1 MASDRF
7 DKQIAFLLAID
18 KSKEVIRETYLA
30 DKSRL
35 ENAAEHAWHAAV
47 MAIVFAEYFPKAD
60 LKKTLM
66 MMLTHDLV
74 EVFAGDTYCYDEAG
88 NATKAQRE
96 MEAAQRLYGLL
107 PEDQKEMFF
116 SLWREF
122 EEGQSEEAKFCAIL
136 DRVQPTMLNDA
147 AGWISW
153 KEHEVKKAQV
163 EQRNAITFAGPAE
176 IAAYMRGIIEAA
188 HQSGVLK

>member
-1 MASDRF
+1 MR
-7 DKQIAFLLAID
+7 
-18 KSKEVIRETYLA
+18 
-30 DKSRL
+30 
-35 ENAAEHAWHAAV
+35 
-47 MAIVFAEYFPKAD
+47 
-60 LKKTLM
+60 
-66 MMLTHDLV
+66 LTHDLV

>member
-18 KSKEVIRETYLA
+18 KSKEVIRQTYLA

-35 ENAAEHAWHAAV
+35 ENDAEHAWHAAV

-153 KEHEVKKAQV
+153 KEHEV
-163 EQRNAITFAGPAE
+163 
-176 IAAYMRGIIEAA
+176 
-188 HQSGVLK
+188 